1 MLPEETIRARWIANP
16 CCGYSNRGINPYKIL
31 TPIES
36 ISRNLFIRDNLIP
49 TFCFHWNPCMNLFVS
64 RKLFSFLKKR
74 ERRGRRRKKVVPRYD
89 HANLPCWSLPNLRII
104 HIEIREEIFS
114 ISLWWKHRTIHQ
126 FVNRLQTPWFGISSI
141 KTCRNR
147 FSDILSRS
155 FAPFEAGHTSLIIR
169 NNYTARVENVGARGE
184 GESRGLRS
192 GRVCNCASRGCSCR
206 EMQFGGRT
214 SAGARTRE
222 VKRVWKRRVTLL
234 ARNYAACCPL
244 VLCRL
249 MFWKRAPVV
258 FLPHPRKWLW

>member
-114 ISLWWKHRTIHQ
+114 ISLWWKHRTTHQ
-126 FVNRLQTPWFGISSI
+126 FVNRLQTSLVW
-141 KTCRNR
+141 
-147 FSDILSRS
+147 DIVDKNLSES
-155 FAPFEAGHTSLIIR
+155 FLRHSFTLFRTLWGRPHEL
-169 NNYTARVENVGARGE
+169 NYT
-184 GESRGLRS
+184 
-192 GRVCNCASRGCSCR
+192 
-206 EMQFGGRT
+206 
-214 SAGARTRE
+214 
-222 VKRVWKRRVTLL
+222 K
-234 ARNYAACCPL
+234 
-244 VLCRL
+244 
-249 MFWKRAPVV
+249 
-258 FLPHPRKWLW
+258 